1 MDGMK
6 FVGIVTKTSTKW
18 QLGKD
23 EAPAQRVMQITV
35 EVAGE
40 GVDLV
45 ARYLLQFGPEEDLNI
60 EIQSRQRS
68 FILDQAERVKKL

>member
-6 FVGIVTKTSTKW
+6 FVGMVTKTSTKW

-23 EAPAQRVMQITV
+23 EAPAQRVMQIVV

-45 ARYLLQFGPEEDLNI
+45 TRDLLQFGPEEDLNI
-60 EIQSRQRS
+60 EIKSRQLD
-68 FILDQAERVKKL
+68 FIRGQNGTADNG